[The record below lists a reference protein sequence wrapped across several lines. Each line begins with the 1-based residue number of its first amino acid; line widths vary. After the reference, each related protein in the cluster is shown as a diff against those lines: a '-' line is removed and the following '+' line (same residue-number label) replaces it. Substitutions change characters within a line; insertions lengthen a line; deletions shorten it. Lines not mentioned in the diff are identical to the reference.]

1 MNVPGA
7 DAQCPRCKGDGY
19 ATVRDG
25 EHVAARVCGCVG
37 TCPTCAGAG
46 WIATDATAVRSPR
59 RPCACRKARARLAR
73 LDEARIPGRHA
84 ASTIKSFA
92 PYERQL
98 IKVRKHVEDVVFDW
112 RTNED
117 NRGLVLYGD
126 VGRGKTHLLCAIVRE
141 LVLTHGVS
149 ARFVEFSHLLAD
161 IKTGFDRGEGAGKL
175 IDDLV
180 SVDVLAI
187 DELGKG
193 RNTEFEGTVLD
204 ELVSRRYNAARPI
217 FATTNYAPSASTGRA
232 TPNLAVAQA
241 DVALVDRVGARV
253 FSRLRETVDFLEVPG
268 MDFRQREPN
277 VPTNASTGRTPRR
290 GLE

>member
-1 MNVPGA
+1 MLPGA
-7 DAQCPRCKGDGY
+7 DAQCPRCKGEGFL
-19 ATVRDG
+19 AARDG
-25 EHVAARVCGCVG
+25 EYVSAKVCACVG
-37 TCPTCAGAG
+37 ACPSCAGAG
-46 WIATDATAVRSPR
+46 WVPADPAVARSPR
-59 RPCACRKARARLAR
+59 RPCTCRKARARLAR
-73 LDEARIPGRHA
+73 LQEAHIPGRHA
-84 ASTIKSFA
+84 HSTIKSFA
-92 PYERQL
+92 PYERPL
-98 IKVRKHVEDVVFDW
+98 IKVRERVTHLVTEWQTD
-112 RTNED
+112 ED

-126 VGRGKTHLLCAIVRE
+126 VGRGKTHLLCAILRD
-141 LVLTHGVS
+141 LVLVHGVS

-180 SVDVLAI
+180 SVDVLGI

-217 FATTNYAPSASTGRA
+217 FATTNYAPVASTGRA
-232 TPNLAVAQA
+232 VPNLAVAQA

-268 MDFRQREPN
+268 MDFRQREQNPAI
-277 VPTNASTGRTPRR
+277 NAGTSRPARR
-290 GLE
+290 GVE